1 MPWGT
6 IVNVA
11 TVILGSL
18 IGMLLKRGL
27 PERFKEIIFS
37 GIGLVTLVIGLLNAL
52 AVADPLPTKD
62 DVPRHLIIVIFSI
75 LIGGI
80 AGEALS
86 IEKWLDRFGESL
98 KKRVKGAGERFTE
111 GLVVAFLI
119 YCVGPLTILGSL
131 NEGIQGDA
139 SLLYIKST
147 LDGFMSIA
155 LASTFGI
162 GVLFSFVPLFIFQG
176 GITLA
181 GAFMGHVFS
190 EVLVSQLTAVGGVL
204 ILGLG
209 INILGIRQMKVANL
223 LPALVVVV
231 VLTLIFG

>member
-6 IVNVA
+6 VVNVA
-11 TVILGSL
+11 TVIAGSL

-27 PERFKEIIFS
+27 PKRFKDIIFS
-37 GIGLVTLVIGLLNAL
+37 GIGLVTIVIGLLNAL
-52 AVADPLPTKD
+52 AVGESVPSAAA
-62 DVPRHLIIVIFSI
+62 VPRHLMVVIFSI
-75 LIGGI
+75 LIGGLL
-80 AGEALS
+80 GEAIG
-86 IEKWLDRFGESL
+86 IEKWLDHFGDQL
-98 KKRVKGAGERFTE
+98 KQRVRGAGERFTE

-139 SLLYIKST
+139 SLLYIKAT

-162 GVLFSFVPLFIFQG
+162 GVLFSFIPLFIFQA

-181 GAFMGHVFS
+181 GAALGNFFS
-190 EVLVSQLTAVGGVL
+190 PVLVNQLTAVGGVL

-209 INILGIRQMKVANL
+209 INILGLKQIKVANL

-231 VLTLIFG
+231 ILTLIFG

>member
-11 TVILGSL
+11 TVIVGSL
-18 IGMLLKRGL
+18 IGMQLKRGL
-27 PERFKEIIFS
+27 PGRFKEIIFS
-37 GIGLVTLVIGLLNAL
+37 GIGLVTLVIGMLNAL
-52 AVADPLPTKD
+52 AVAEPPKD
-62 DVPRHLIIVIFSI
+62 DVPKHLIIVIFSI
-75 LIGGI
+75 LIGAI

-86 IEKWLDRFGESL
+86 IEKWLDHFGDTL

-190 EVLVSQLTAVGGVL
+190 DVLVNQLTAVGGVL

-209 INILGIRQMKVANL
+209 INILGIKQLKVANL
-223 LPALVVVV
+223 LPALVFVVI
-231 VLTLIFG
+231 LTLIFG

>member
-11 TVILGSL
+11 TVIVGSL

-37 GIGLVTLVIGLLNAL
+37 GIGLVTIVIGLLNAL
-52 AVADPLPTKD
+52 AVGEPLPTSG
-62 DVPRHLIIVIFSI
+62 DVPRHLMVVIFSVLLGG
-75 LIGGI
+75 LIG
-80 AGEALS
+80 EAIG
-86 IEKWLDRFGESL
+86 IEKWLDHFGETL

-131 NEGIQGDA
+131 NEGVQGDA
-139 SLLYIKST
+139 SLLYIKAT

-162 GVLFSFVPLFIFQG
+162 GVLFSFIPLFLFQAA
-176 GITLA
+176 ITVA
-181 GAFMGHVFS
+181 GAALGNVFS
-190 EVLVSQLTAVGGVL
+190 PVAVNQLTAVGGVL

-209 INILGIRQMKVANL
+209 INILGLKKIRVANL

-231 VLTLIFG
+231 ILTMIFG